1 MKISIFPKNLHNLR
15 DRRTKIRT
23 QLATIGF
30 LEQESFQIR
39 LKTRE
44 RSNVAEVF
52 RKRIPEISD
61 RNKNSLTSNCD
72 QPKTV
77 VCFEGIDKL
86 KRVVLACYTI
96 IL

>member
-39 LKTRE
+39 LKKSE
-44 RSNVAEVF
+44 RS
-52 RKRIPEISD
+52 D
-61 RNKNSLTSNCD
+61 DL
-72 QPKTV
+72 
-77 VCFEGIDKL
+77 
-86 KRVVLACYTI
+86 
-96 IL
+96 